1 MRGVNNAYKSPHKH
15 SGTTMCVCLFVAGIS
30 AVIWFDEREKL
41 PSETTLRA
49 GCLIEVPIQTSSSLT
64 VHC

>member
-1 MRGVNNAYKSPHKH
+1 MPIKVLTN
-15 SGTTMCVCLFVAGIS
+15 TVVQQCVCVCLFVAGIS

-64 VHC
+64 VHA